1 MNTGGGGG
9 GGGIIPPL
17 KREGGLNRGFTV
29 REARKHQQLQQEFT
43 SRKPCKHVLQIGS
56 FFVFP
61 RYDLLPTFLLWTFSI
76 KNILQIL
83 GKPCQLSN
91 ERRCLELLTIKE
103 FIQSTQRRDSDL
115 SFINWTDTIEFLFSK
130 AYSEFVHFVL
140 HVRSMLFS
148 NATKRHV
155 DMFPSLCNLVSARQA
170 MSEKAQ
176 CSGLLN
182 TVTNNFCI
190 FLKFLSFYR
199 TEK

>member
-1 MNTGGGGG
+1 MQARVSNRKFFCLPKVRSVTN
-9 GGGIIPPL
+9 ISPL
-17 KREGGLNRGFTV
+17 D
-29 REARKHQQLQQEFT
+29 
-43 SRKPCKHVLQIGS
+43 VL
-56 FFVFP
+56 
-61 RYDLLPTFLLWTFSI
+61 YLK

-115 SFINWTDTIEFLFSK
+115 SFINWTDTIEFLLSK

-140 HVRSMLFS
+140 HARSMLSLFFS
-148 NATKRHV
+148 FFNATKRHV